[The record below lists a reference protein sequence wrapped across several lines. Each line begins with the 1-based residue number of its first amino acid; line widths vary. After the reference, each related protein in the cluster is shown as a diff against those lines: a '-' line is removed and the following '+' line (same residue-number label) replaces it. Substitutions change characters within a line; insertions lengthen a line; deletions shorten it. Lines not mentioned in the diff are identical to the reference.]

1 MLETVE
7 KKVPRKEGIRLVGG
21 GAQSNTWG
29 QILADVTG
37 RTIEVTEHPENAGAA
52 GAALVCGVGLGAIRF
67 DDVKRIV
74 HVAKT
79 FTPRTQYQT
88 LYDKHYHIF
97 KQLHRQNKKL
107 FKVLNT

>member
-1 MLETVE
+1 
-7 KKVPRKEGIRLVGG
+7 VGG

-52 GAALVCGVGLGAIRF
+52 GAALVCGVGLGAIHF

-79 FTPRTQYQT
+79 FTPRAQYQT